1 MPAVADRSYI
11 FVVLLVDTIMERA
24 LREEE
29 RRAYPTPMLL
39 ALRAVSDGG
48 RQAIDE
54 YGPGYDDDVQRAL
67 NFMQAMLVERAAR
80 KWLFIVF
87 WGCLLAVLDLTR
99 TLDCRSDPMSHV
111 QNVKLT

>member
-29 RRAYPTPMLL
+29 RRAAYPTPTLL

-54 YGPGYDDDVQRAL
+54 YGPGYDDDVQHALHFMRAVL
-67 NFMQAMLVERAAR
+67 LERAAR

-87 WGCLLAVLDLTR
+87 WGCVLAVCQGIVR
-99 TLDCRSDPMSHV
+99 RAC
-111 QNVKLT
+111 